1 MPVLI
6 AEKYRQAICGHYC
19 ARHPRLHCCYCVGI
33 RYAGGI
39 APCVH
44 YLYTVDLIQPLWW
57 RTRGQMLQGLRK
69 VIAIGLNIY
78 GIVTYM
84 HTEIE

>member
-1 MPVLI
+1 
-6 AEKYRQAICGHYC
+6 
-19 ARHPRLHCCYCVGI
+19 
-33 RYAGGI
+33 
-39 APCVH
+39 
-44 YLYTVDLIQPLWW
+44 VDLIQPLWW